1 MPDIAGNLLRA
12 GDAFRN
18 SSWPTDVIILRM
30 TPAGYVDSDFGIVG
44 VISDQLGNGYSG
56 VFVGPTVEDIFRRSD
71 MRC

>member
-1 MPDIAGNLLRA
+1 
-12 GDAFRN
+12 
-18 SSWPTDVIILRM
+18 M